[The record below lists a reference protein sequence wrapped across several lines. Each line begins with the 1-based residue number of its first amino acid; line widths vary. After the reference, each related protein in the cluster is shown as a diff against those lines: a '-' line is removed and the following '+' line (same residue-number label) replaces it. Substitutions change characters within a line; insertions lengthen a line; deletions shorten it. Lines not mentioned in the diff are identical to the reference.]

1 MNLSGAHIKLVP
13 VHDAHLISVA
23 YNTLVPFR
31 TNLWTLTH
39 DIWRKSCSGVAHQSA
54 WHSSL
59 SAICFLYLGACIFSV
74 SLIGKKFFRQG
85 LLCVLDK
92 AWQIG
97 HFHRDNFTP
106 TVPEGASVL
115 QPITC
120 SVTGR
125 TLVCSTNPAVRR
137 NRRVIALTLIHL
149 QLLLLFDLRGA
160 LRRRLSLRNRRCLCR
175 RFRWQR

>member
-1 MNLSGAHIKLVP
+1 MRTSNSSKFTTPILSQWRTTV
-13 VHDAHLISVA
+13 
-23 YNTLVPFR
+23 VPFR
-31 TNLWTLTH
+31 TNLWTLAH

-74 SLIGKKFFRQG
+74 SLIGKNFFRQG

-115 QPITC
+115 QPVTC

-160 LRRRLSLRNRRCLCR
+160 LRRRHSLRNRKCLR
-175 RFRWQR
+175 QWFWQQR